1 MSNARLLKIRGSIPA
16 QQLAVDS
23 AGISVVIFWGH
34 PGHLVGPEPILIS
47 RGPQLGGFG

>member
-16 QQLAVDS
+16 QQPAVDS

-34 PGHLVGPEPILIS
+34 PGHLVGPE
-47 RGPQLGGFG
+47 GGKGKL